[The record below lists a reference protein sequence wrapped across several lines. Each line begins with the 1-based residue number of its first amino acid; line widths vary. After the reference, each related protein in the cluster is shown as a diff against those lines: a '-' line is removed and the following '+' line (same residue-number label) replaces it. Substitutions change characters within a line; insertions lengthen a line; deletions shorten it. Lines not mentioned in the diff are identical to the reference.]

1 MFADGHDGNHRRAR
15 PAGACRSGALR
26 TEALGIGFTSVCGGR
41 SSHDDSFGL
50 LGLCTA
56 GPVIT
61 VMIMGV
67 FFDASETSGS
77 AVMEIKTAES
87 LAEVSVSLKRNF
99 RFIFGKS

>member
-1 MFADGHDGNHRRAR
+1 
-15 PAGACRSGALR
+15 
-26 TEALGIGFTSVCGGR
+26 
-41 SSHDDSFGL
+41 
-50 LGLCTA
+50 
-56 GPVIT
+56 
-61 VMIMGV
+61 MIMGV